1 MKKHEQSS
9 DDFVSSGSSSISN
22 SENFDTKFSGVFDR
36 AHSINSVHLI
46 SAFCQILLG
55 VTVILLSVTGLVK
68 PLWISTTLSMFA
80 SLVTMVG
87 LYFLYTVV
95 YWNRDSNRLL
105 RDAMRRIMDAKN

>member
-9 DDFVSSGSSSISN
+9 DDFVSSGSSNISK
-22 SENFDTKFSGVFDR
+22 SENYDAKLAGAFEQ
-36 AHSINSVHLI
+36 AHSTNTLHLI
-46 SAFCQILLG
+46 SAFCQITLG
-55 VTVILLSVTGLVK
+55 ITVILLSVTGLIK
-68 PLWISTTLSMFA
+68 PLWISTALSMLA

-95 YWNRDSNRLL
+95 YWNRDTNRLL

>member
-9 DDFVSSGSSSISN
+9 DDFVSSGSSDISK
-22 SENFDTKFSGVFDR
+22 SENLDAKFTGVFEHT
-36 AHSINSVHLI
+36 HSINSLHLI
-46 SAFCQILLG
+46 SACCQILLG
-55 VTVILLSVTGLVK
+55 VTAILLSVTGLIK
-68 PLWISTTLSMFA
+68 PLWLSTTLSMFA

-95 YWNRDSNRLL
+95 YWNRDTNRLL